1 MKAAVLREVGKPL
14 QIEDVQIN
22 KPGPREV
29 LVRTKAAGLCHSDLH
44 FMEGSYPHPL
54 PAVLGHESAG
64 VVEAVGSE
72 VRTVKPGDHV
82 ITCLSAYCGHCE
94 SCLTGRLSLCVSP
107 ETKRDSGDEPRLTQN
122 GAPLPQFLNLSS
134 FAEYMLIHEHACVSI
149 RKDMPLDRAALI
161 GCSVMTGVGAAIH
174 TSGVRPGET
183 VAVIGCGGVGLSAI
197 NGAAIAGAGRII
209 AVDMFG
215 SKDNLAREFG
225 ATDFIDASKTDAVK
239 EVLEMTRGG
248 VHHAFEAIGLSKT
261 AEQAF
266 NMLRRG
272 GTANIIGMIPIGQN
286 VTLPGAA
293 FLGEKR
299 IQGSLMGSNRFPVDM
314 PRLVD
319 FYMSGKL
326 KLDEMISQRI
336 RLDQVNEGFADM
348 KKGGLATDP
357 FPEPDQGLASWRGPS
372 SGAVQIRSSAFSGG
386 RQTATPRGPSTTGRS
401 TRMGSRTMAAASWS
415 SVTPVPVRP
424 RASADV
430 PRWRRNARRG
440 SPARAASD
448 FSWASVQ
455 PALRYSTTLG
465 STPLSR
471 SRARVLREVPQAGLW

>member
-22 KPGPREV
+22 KPGPHEV
-29 LVRTKAAGLCHSDLH
+29 LIRTAAAGLCHSDLH
-44 FMEGSYPHPL
+44 FIQGSYPTAL

-64 VVEAVGSE
+64 VVEQVGSE
-72 VRTVKPGDHV
+72 VRTVKVGDHV

-107 ETKRDSGDEPRLTQN
+107 ETKRGAEDEPRLSN
-122 GAPLPQFLNLSS
+122 GAGPVAQFLNLSS
-134 FAEYMLIHEHACVSI
+134 FAEQMLIHEHACVAI

-161 GCSVMTGVGAAIH
+161 GCSVMTGVGAAVH
-174 TSGVRPGET
+174 TSNVRPGET
-183 VAVIGCGGVGLSAI
+183 VAVIGCGGVGLAAI

-209 AVDMFG
+209 AIDMLA

-225 ATDFIDASKTDAVK
+225 ATDFIDASKTDAVA
-239 EVLEMTRGG
+239 EVLQMTKGG
-248 VHHAFEAIGLSKT
+248 VHHSFEAIGLGKT

-272 GTANIIGMIPIGQN
+272 GTANVIGMIPLGQTVN
-286 VTLPGAA
+286 LMGAA

-299 IQGSLMGSNRFPVDM
+299 IQGSMMGSNRFPVDM

-336 RLDQVNEGFADM
+336 RLDQVNEGFEEM
-348 KKGGLATDP
+348 KKGEMA
-357 FPEPDQGLASWRGPS
+357 
-372 SGAVQIRSSAFSGG
+372 RSVIVF
-386 RQTATPRGPSTTGRS
+386 
-401 TRMGSRTMAAASWS
+401 
-415 SVTPVPVRP
+415 
-424 RASADV
+424 
-430 PRWRRNARRG
+430 N
-440 SPARAASD
+440 
-448 FSWASVQ
+448 
-455 PALRYSTTLG
+455 
-465 STPLSR
+465 
-471 SRARVLREVPQAGLW
+471 